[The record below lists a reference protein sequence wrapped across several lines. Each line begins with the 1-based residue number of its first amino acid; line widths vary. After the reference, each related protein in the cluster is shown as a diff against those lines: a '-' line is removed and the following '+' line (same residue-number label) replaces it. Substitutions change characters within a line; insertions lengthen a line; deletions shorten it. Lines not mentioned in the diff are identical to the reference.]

1 MVAVTSSVARFR
13 LVPRTTDAVEEKPMA
28 RFDRPTILIQ
38 ADGRTLATAELH
50 PTGTAGVV
58 HSDMHVESG
67 HLPAGTRSRLVD
79 AVLAHPDVDH
89 ADRLVAT
96 MPLGD
101 TEMLARVR
109 ERCDQVEAHAAGATK
124 VVEARVH
131 RPRAV
136 HQGQ

>member
-1 MVAVTSSVARFR
+1 
-13 LVPRTTDAVEEKPMA
+13 MA
-28 RFDRPTILIQ
+28 HFERPTILIETE
-38 ADGRTLATAELH
+38 GRTLATAELH

-58 HSDMHVESG
+58 HSDLHVESG
-67 HLPAGTRSRLVD
+67 HLPVGTRARLVD

-109 ERCDQVEAHAAGATK
+109 ECCADVEAHAAGATK
-124 VVEARVH
+124 LVEARVH
-131 RPRAV
+131 RAGPA
-136 HQGQ
+136 H

>member
-1 MVAVTSSVARFR
+1 
-13 LVPRTTDAVEEKPMA
+13 MA
-28 RFDRPTILIQ
+28 RTDRPTILIQ
-38 ADGRTLATAELH
+38 TDGQTLATAELH
-50 PTGTAGVV
+50 PTGTPGVV

-67 HLPAGTRSRLVD
+67 HVPVGTRSRLVD

-101 TEMLARVR
+101 TEMLARMR
-109 ERCDQVEAHAAGATK
+109 ERCDEVEAHAAGATK

-131 RPRAV
+131 SA
-136 HQGQ
+136 GTAG

>member
-1 MVAVTSSVARFR
+1 
-13 LVPRTTDAVEEKPMA
+13 MA
-28 RFDRPTILIQ
+28 RSDHPTILIQ
-38 ADGRTLATAELH
+38 TDGRTMATAEVH

-67 HLPAGTRSRLVD
+67 HLPEGTRSRLVD
-79 AVLAHPDVDH
+79 AVLAHPDVEH

-109 ERCDQVEAHAAGATK
+109 ECCAEVEAHAAGATK

-131 RPRAV
+131 PSDAV
-136 HQGQ
+136 HHGQ

>member
-1 MVAVTSSVARFR
+1 
-13 LVPRTTDAVEEKPMA
+13 MA
-28 RFDRPTILIQ
+28 RSEPPTIRIE
-38 ADGRTLATAELH
+38 ADGHTLATAELH

-67 HLPAGTRSRLVD
+67 HLPVGTRALLVD

-131 RPRAV
+131 SA
-136 HQGQ
+136 GTAG

>member
-1 MVAVTSSVARFR
+1 
-13 LVPRTTDAVEEKPMA
+13 MA
-28 RFDRPTILIQ
+28 RSELPTILIQ
-38 ADGRTLATAELH
+38 TDGRTLATAEVH
-50 PTGTAGVV
+50 PTGTVGVV

-67 HLPAGTRSRLVD
+67 HLPAGTRARLVD
-79 AVLAHPDVDH
+79 AVLAHPDVDQ

-131 RPRAV
+131 GA
-136 HQGQ
+136 GTAG

>member
-1 MVAVTSSVARFR
+1 
-13 LVPRTTDAVEEKPMA
+13 
-28 RFDRPTILIQ
+28 
-38 ADGRTLATAELH
+38 
-50 PTGTAGVV
+50 
-58 HSDMHVESG
+58 MHVESG
-67 HLPAGTRSRLVD
+67 HLPVGTRSRLVD

-131 RPRAV
+131 AGGTAR
-136 HQGQ
+136 

>member
-1 MVAVTSSVARFR
+1 
-13 LVPRTTDAVEEKPMA
+13 MA
-28 RFDRPTILIQ
+28 RFERPTILIET
-38 ADGRTLATAELH
+38 DGHTLATAELH
-50 PTGTAGVV
+50 PTGTPGVV

-67 HLPAGTRSRLVD
+67 HLPVGTRSRLVD

-109 ERCDQVEAHAAGATK
+109 ERCDEVEAHAAGATK
-124 VVEARVH
+124 VVEARV
-131 RPRAV
+131 RSA
-136 HQGQ
+136 GTAG

>member
-1 MVAVTSSVARFR
+1 
-13 LVPRTTDAVEEKPMA
+13 MA
-28 RFDRPTILIQ
+28 RSERPTILIET
-38 ADGRTLATAELH
+38 DGRTLATAELH

-58 HSDMHVESG
+58 HTDMHVESG

-109 ERCDQVEAHAAGATK
+109 ECCDQVEAHAAGATK
-124 VVEARVH
+124 IVDAQLRH
-131 RPRAV
+131 R
-136 HQGQ
+136 G

>member
-1 MVAVTSSVARFR
+1 
-13 LVPRTTDAVEEKPMA
+13 MA
-28 RFDRPTILIQ
+28 HSERPTILIQ
-38 ADGRTLATAELH
+38 TEGRTMATADLH

-67 HLPAGTRSRLVD
+67 HLPVGTRSRLVD

>member
-1 MVAVTSSVARFR
+1 
-13 LVPRTTDAVEEKPMA
+13 MA
-28 RFDRPTILIQ
+28 HFARPTILIETE
-38 ADGRTLATAELH
+38 GRTLATAELH

-58 HSDMHVESG
+58 HSDLHVESG
-67 HLPAGTRSRLVD
+67 HLPVGTRARLVD

-109 ERCDQVEAHAAGATK
+109 ECCDQVEAHAAGATK

-131 RPRAV
+131 RASAV

>member
-1 MVAVTSSVARFR
+1 
-13 LVPRTTDAVEEKPMA
+13 MA
-28 RFDRPTILIQ
+28 RYDPSTILIATGGQ
-38 ADGRTLATAELH
+38 TLATAEVH

-58 HSDMHVESG
+58 HSDLHVESG
-67 HLPAGTRSRLVD
+67 HLPMGTRARLVD

-89 ADRLVAT
+89 ADTLVAT

-109 ERCDQVEAHAAGATK
+109 ERCDHVEAHAAGATK

-131 RPRAV
+131 RA
-136 HQGQ
+136 GTAG